1 MKYEIIK
8 KKHEDGE
15 AFFIQDD
22 FSILNGPYSS
32 VEEAE
37 RDVPPSGD
45 LQYPL
50 NLSAGWQHGGINE

>member
-50 NLSAGWQHGGINE
+50 NLNSWLHGGINE